1 MIVSK
6 EIRRGDGWWTIERSA
21 IQRDEYHF
29 RVVLFTLLEK
39 LAYQLPAASV
49 GLPFLMFKTDA
60 WLNIHFHISRYVS
73 NVKHSCTMATVT
85 RRRKGEKRWRKKKED
100 GEERRTG
107 TSGN

>member
-1 MIVSK
+1 MADNRQIGNSEGRVSLPSCPLYAA
-6 EIRRGDGWWTIERSA
+6 R
-21 IQRDEYHF
+21 
-29 RVVLFTLLEK
+29 K

-73 NVKHSCTMATVT
+73 NVKHSCTMDTVT
-85 RRRKGEKRWRKKKED
+85 RRRKSEKRWRKKKED
-100 GEERRTG
+100 GEEKRTG

>member
-6 EIRRGDGWWTIERSA
+6 EIRRGDGWPTIDRSA

-29 RVVLFTLLEK
+29 RVVLFTL

-100 GEERRTG
+100 GEEKQTG